1 MRHVRRVHGECPSD
15 IKILIYDTFISME
28 SALCDADAKAR
39 GRLKA

>member
-1 MRHVRRVHGECPSD
+1 MRRVNGECPSD

-28 SALCDADAKAR
+28 SALCDAGAKAC